1 MYHVMKK
8 FMGHWSII
16 SGTNTIVDKEHLK
29 KIFDEIDIDGNGTI
43 TLQEY
48 KETMEINPGLFQWF
62 DILNNNAKL
71 KKKEQ
76 YDTAPAGEAAH

>member
-1 MYHVMKK
+1 
-8 FMGHWSII
+8 MGHWSII

-48 KETMEINPGLFQWF
+48 KETMDRIPGLF
-62 DILNNNAKL
+62 
-71 KKKEQ
+71 
-76 YDTAPAGEAAH
+76 